1 MTTLWLAQYYLETGK
16 REQAEEILRWT
27 RDSAWPT
34 GVLAEQVNPKS
45 RQEVSV
51 SPLNWSQAEYVSTL
65 LDTIT
70 EK

>member
-1 MTTLWLAQYYLETGK
+1 MDTRLADFVRDTRAGQ
-16 REQAEEILRWT
+16 QAEEILRWT